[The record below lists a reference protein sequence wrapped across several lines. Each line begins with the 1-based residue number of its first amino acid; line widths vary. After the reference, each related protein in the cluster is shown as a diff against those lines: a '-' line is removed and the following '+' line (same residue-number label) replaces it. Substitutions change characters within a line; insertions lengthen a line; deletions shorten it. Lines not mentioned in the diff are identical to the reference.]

1 MAKSLHLALIITV
14 SPDVF
19 SKEIEDFIRLS
30 FLQPLQYFTLCFF
43 LLLCTPDGH
52 GLVRLWLAQ
61 LNRAFWL

>member
-43 LLLCTPDGH
+43 CFSALQMAMDWCDC
-52 GLVRLWLAQ
+52 GLHS
-61 LNRAFWL
+61 